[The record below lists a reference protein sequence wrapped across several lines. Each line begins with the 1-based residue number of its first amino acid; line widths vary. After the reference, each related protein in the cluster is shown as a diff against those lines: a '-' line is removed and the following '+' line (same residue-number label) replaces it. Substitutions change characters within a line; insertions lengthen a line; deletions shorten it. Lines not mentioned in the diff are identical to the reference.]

1 MTLRRREAFVPYL
14 LIAPAVGGLLLFR
27 LYPILLALWQS
38 LHQQTLEG
46 LQRYVGGANY
56 LAIVTDPQFWNAV
69 RVTLAFNAVINPLQI
84 VLALLLALLVNQR
97 LPGIGVFRTAYFLP
111 MTVSLAITATI
122 WNLILNPQLGLANGV
137 LTRFGLPPQPFL
149 ISDRQALAS
158 IILLASW
165 KGVGYWMVFLLAGL
179 QQIPATIYEAA
190 SLDGASPWRRFG
202 HITFPLLRRVLAF
215 VLVADTAINVLM
227 FVPIYLLTGGGPN
240 GSTELLMFH
249 AYRAAFVFL
258 DWGRGTAI
266 SMLILSVI
274 LMMTG
279 LQLRL
284 LRTEFEY

>member
-1 MTLRRREAFVPYL
+1 MTLRRQEAIVPYL

-27 LYPILLALWQS
+27 AYPIVLALWQS

-46 LQRYVGGANY
+46 LHRFVGAANY
-56 LAIVTDPQFWNAV
+56 ATIVTDPQFWNAA
-69 RVTLAFNAVINPLQI
+69 RITLVFNLITNPLQI
-84 VLALLLALLVNQR
+84 VLALTLALLVNRR
-97 LPGIGVFRTAYFLP
+97 LPGIGLFRTAFFLP
-111 MTVSLAITATI
+111 MTVSLAITAII
-122 WNLILNPQLGLANGV
+122 WNLILNPQLGLANGI
-137 LTRFGLPPQPFL
+137 LARIGLPPQPFL

-158 IILLASW
+158 IILLATW

-190 SLDGASPWRRFG
+190 SLDGASPWRRFS
-202 HITFPLLRRVLAF
+202 HITLPLLRRVLAF

-266 SMLILSVI
+266 SVLILSVI
-274 LMMTG
+274 LAMTG

-284 LRTEFEY
+284 LRAEFEY